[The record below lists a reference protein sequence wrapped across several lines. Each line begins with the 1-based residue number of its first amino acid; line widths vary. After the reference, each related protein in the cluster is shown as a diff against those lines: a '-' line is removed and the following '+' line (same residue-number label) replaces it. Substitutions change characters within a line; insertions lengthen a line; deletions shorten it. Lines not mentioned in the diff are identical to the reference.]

1 MVFRGEQGPT
11 PGQIRYIA
19 RLTRDLKMPEPT
31 VLSFGEAGR
40 MIQELKAEGAYR
52 RKVKSNPLARA
63 CYNALASHGIAVHY
77 SILTS
82 MVISQHLEL
91 RATDNKVLAILN
103 WRRDLFK
110 KVDVGVYFLASKS
123 EGKSY
128 PQI

>member
-1 MVFRGEQGPT
+1 
-11 PGQIRYIA
+11 
-19 RLTRDLKMPEPT
+19 MPEPT
-31 VLSFGEAGR
+31 VFSYGEAGR